1 MNTNFVKKYQKPM
14 LNRMLYR
21 ICALILNFVLLSSI
35 SQAQGLAKRETSSQL
50 YTHEYTLSNG
60 LRLIVREDHRSPTV
74 AHMVWYRAGSIDEH
88 NGTTG
93 VAHVLEHMMFKGTEK
108 VGVGEFSKRVA
119 ALGGRENAFTSQDY
133 TAYFQQIEKSHLNS
147 VMSLEAD
154 RMQNLKLS
162 EEEFKKEIQVIM
174 EERRLRTEDQAASLL
189 YEQLLAT
196 AFNASPIRHPV
207 IGWMADLKTMTYKD
221 ARDWYDHWYSPNN
234 AVVVIAG
241 DVDPQEVY
249 QLAEKNYGRIP
260 VRQIFERKSQVE
272 PVQKGIRRFHLKAPA
287 ENPLIYMAWKV
298 PHLLPNDLEQADPYA
313 LDILSGILDG
323 NTNARLNRI
332 LVREKR
338 LANQVGAGYDACC
351 SRSETLFLIN
361 AEPMP
366 GKSVDVIESEIKK
379 ILNEI
384 ALNGVREDELKRI
397 KIAITAT
404 QIYKR
409 DSVFGQAMEIGATEM
424 AGMSWRHTDD
434 LIDRLQAVTSAQVQA
449 VVKKYFIDDHLTVG
463 VLDPQALDPKTQA
476 SNARAAAALK
486 H

>member
-1 MNTNFVKKYQKPM
+1 M
-14 LNRMLYR
+14 LNRMLWGF
-21 ICALILNFVLLSSI
+21 CSLLGSFVLLSSI

-133 TAYFQQIEKSHLNS
+133 TAYFQQIEKSHLNA
-147 VMSLEAD
+147 VMDLEAD
-154 RMQNLKLS
+154 RMQNLNLS
-162 EEEFKKEIQVIM
+162 EDEFKKEIQVIM
-174 EERRLRTEDQAASLL
+174 EERRLRTEDQASSLL

-196 AFNASPIRHPV
+196 AFNASPVRHPV

-241 DVDPQEVY
+241 DVDPAAVY
-249 QLAEKNYGRIP
+249 QLAEKNYGRVP
-260 VRQIFERKSQVE
+260 VRKILERKSQEE
-272 PVQKGIRRFHLKAPA
+272 PIQKGIRRFHLKAPA
-287 ENPLIYMAWKV
+287 ENPLIYFAWKV
-298 PHLLPNDLEQADPYA
+298 PHLLPHDLTQVDPYA

-323 NTNARLNRI
+323 NANARLNRI

-338 LANQVGAGYDACC
+338 LANQVGASYDACC
-351 SRSETLFLIN
+351 SRSETMFLIH

-366 GKSVDVIESEIKK
+366 GKSADMMELEIKK

-404 QIYKR
+404 QVYKR

-424 AGMSWRHTDD
+424 AGMSWRNTDEF
-434 LIDRLQAVTSAQVQA
+434 IDRLQSVTSEQIQA

-463 VLDPQALDPKTQA
+463 ILDPQALDPKTQA
-476 SNARAAAALK
+476 ANARAAAALK